1 MIVFDI
7 NVNITDFLESLVQIS
22 KGLPTLRM
30 QSVENTIFLIVY
42 ENIDTI
48 VYKK

>member
-30 QSVENTIFLIVY
+30 YSEENTNFLIVY

>member
-1 MIVFDI
+1 LQYEIIVFEI

-30 QSVENTIFLIVY
+30 
-42 ENIDTI
+42 
-48 VYKK
+48 